1 MDREPGGLQSWVT
14 WSDTPEQLN
23 DKGRLTG
30 LCVQASRPLVTRA
43 PPFPGVCGGPSR
55 SFVSRFQQRTEGQSP
70 PCPGSLC
77 SEAACCG
84 AASPAS
90 VQSGSAVV
98 CQNELGSFLGG
109 RVTDFNFLL
118 CFINFLLCFKFFYN
132 KSADLKIVIQKQPQ
146 VVGPVPFALANVMMG
161 EGSGVGELRWC

>member
-43 PPFPGVCGGPSR
+43 PPFPGAWGGPSR
-55 SFVSRFQQRTEGQSP
+55 SFVSRFQQRTEGQCP

-77 SEAACCG
+77 FEAACCG

-90 VQSGSAVV
+90 LQSGSAVV
-98 CQNELGSFLGG
+98 CQNELGHFSVAGSLTSIFFCVLSIFFC
-109 RVTDFNFLL
+109 VLNFS
-118 CFINFLLCFKFFYN
+118 IIKVQ
-132 KSADLKIVIQKQPQ
+132 I
-146 VVGPVPFALANVMMG
+146 
-161 EGSGVGELRWC
+161 